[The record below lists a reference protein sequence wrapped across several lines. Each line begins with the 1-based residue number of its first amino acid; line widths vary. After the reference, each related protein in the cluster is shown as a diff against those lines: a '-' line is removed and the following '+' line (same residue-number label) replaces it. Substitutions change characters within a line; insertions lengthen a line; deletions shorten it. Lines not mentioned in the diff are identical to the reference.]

1 MGLFD
6 EWKNKSYA
14 QKMQQT
20 YLSDFEK
27 GQVNKGT
34 ELAEGL
40 VQSVLELGVKA
51 GLTRQ
56 ETLDKLNSRLA
67 QQPDR
72 LSYDNKVMGAMGE
85 IVGELTVAAPASAMG
100 WFGAGGKITQ
110 IAKQGLFGG
119 AWEYFTKPVLPTE
132 DREQKAMGAGA
143 MAGGATAVLGAIGR
157 PLEKLTHYDFKENI
171 KAVRD
176 ASASLGISPKLL
188 GDFTGSESTRAAEAI
203 SKARGGG
210 VVDMLKDNINQLKT
224 AGGTIEAKVTG
235 GKIYSGQAGENIA
248 KAVQTNYSNATQ
260 EGNKLYTKLDALASQ
275 NNLTKIIPSETE
287 AAIKN
292 VLSEYGDLFK
302 VLERPALETKLISF
316 GGKLGK
322 EEIKQP
328 AGLILSESGVP
339 IIPEIKG
346 PAEFTFSD
354 IRKAREGLV
363 DALQVAK
370 GQGKLGNQEA
380 VRLNEV
386 MDAMDR
392 DIEKWGESVA
402 QNKTV
407 ADAWDTARTYWRG
420 NVIPLRDA
428 DLAIAMIKDPNS
440 NELKTDVAKLVGKIV
455 SSEATG
461 QEGAKRAA
469 MMVSKVLPE
478 DVKADVAAATFNTAR
493 NLATDP
499 AGNFDPI
506 KFSTFLQ
513 SRKQNLQPFVTEN
526 LDNLLNKYSFLSQS
540 MTRQGNAFGGLDEAA
555 SQATRM
561 GVAAAVGGPAG
572 AAIASVPANRLME
585 MVSRSAFDTS
595 AGRAIM
601 LSGKSLDD
609 FRPLLTG
616 GLMSNQLPEG
626 VVATPEWVIPP
637 ELGGQQQPSGKPEE
651 YVIPEELMPMAVQ
664 TMGSENVAPSR
675 SPFSGM
681 NPQLQPTNSLYPRIE
696 LNNMSPS
703 QP

>member
-6 EWKNKSYA
+6 EWKDKSYA
-14 QKMQQT
+14 EKMQQT

-27 GQVNKGT
+27 GQVNKGK
-34 ELAEGL
+34 EMAEGL

-56 ETLDKLNSRLA
+56 ETLDKLNARLA

-85 IVGELTVAAPASAMG
+85 IVGELTIAAPASAMG
-100 WFGAGGKITQ
+100 WFGAGGKLAQIT
-110 IAKQGLFGG
+110 KQGLFGG

-132 DREQKAMGAGA
+132 DRGQKATQAGVTS
-143 MAGGATAVLGAIGR
+143 GGATAVLGLVGR
-157 PLEKLTHYDFKENI
+157 PIEKLTHYDFKENI
-171 KAVRD
+171 KAVKD

-224 AGGTIEAKVTG
+224 AGGTIETKVTG
-235 GKIYSGQAGENIA
+235 GKVYSGKAGENVA
-248 KAVQTNYSNATQ
+248 KAIQTNYTDATR
-260 EGNKLYTKLDALASQ
+260 EGNKLYTKLDTLATQ

-287 AAIKN
+287 MAVKN
-292 VLSEYGDLFK
+292 VVSEYGDLFK
-302 VLERPALETKLISF
+302 ILERPSLEAKLNSF

-322 EEIKQP
+322 EEVKQP
-328 AGLILSESGVP
+328 AGLILSETGVP

-363 DALQVAK
+363 DALQAAK
-370 GQGKLGNQEA
+370 TQNKLGSKEA
-380 VRLNEV
+380 IRINEV
-386 MDAMDR
+386 IEAMDR
-392 DIEKWGESVA
+392 DIDKWGQSVA

-407 ADAWDTARTYWRG
+407 SDAWDTARTYWKG

-428 DLAIAMIKDPNS
+428 DLAVAMIKDPS
-440 NELKTDVAKLVGKIV
+440 SSELKTDISKLVGKIV
-455 SSEATG
+455 SAEATG
-461 QEGAKRAA
+461 QEGAKRAS
-469 MMVSKVLPE
+469 MMVARVLPE
-478 DVKADVAAATFNTAR
+478 DIKADVAAATFNTAR
-493 NLATDP
+493 TQATDA

-526 LDNLLNKYSFLSQS
+526 LDTMLNKYSFLSQS
-540 MTRQGNAFGGLDEAA
+540 MTRQGGAYGGLDEAA

-561 GVAAAVGGPAG
+561 AAASVVGGPAG

-585 MVSRSAFDTS
+585 MLSRSAFDTE

-637 ELGGQQQPSGKPEE
+637 ELGGQPQPQLGGQQEE
-651 YVIPEELMPMAVQ
+651 FVIPEELMPMAVQ
-664 TMGSENVAPSR
+664 TMGSENVAPNR

-681 NPQLQPTNSLYPRIE
+681 NPQLQP
-696 LNNMSPS
+696 
-703 QP
+703 Q

>member
-6 EWKNKSYA
+6 EWKDKSYA
-14 QKMQQT
+14 EKMQKT

-34 ELAEGL
+34 EIAEGL

-56 ETLDKLNSRLA
+56 ETLDRLNARLA
-67 QQPDR
+67 KQPDR

-85 IVGELTVAAPASAMG
+85 IVGELTIAAPASAMG
-100 WFGAGGKITQ
+100 WFGAGGKVAQ

-119 AWEYFTKPVLPTE
+119 AWEYFTKPVTATE
-132 DREQKAMGAGA
+132 DRQQKATGAGA
-143 MAGGATAVLGAIGR
+143 TAGTATAVLGLIGR
-157 PLEKLTHYDFKENI
+157 PIEKLTHYDFKENI

-203 SKARGGG
+203 NKTRGGG
-210 VVDMLKDNINQLKT
+210 VVDLLKDNINQLKT
-224 AGGTIEAKVTG
+224 AGGTIETTITG
-235 GKIYSGQAGENIA
+235 GKVYSGRAGENVA
-248 KAVQTNYSNATQ
+248 KAVQTNYADATR
-260 EGNKLYTKLDALASQ
+260 EGNKLYTKLDSLATQ
-275 NNLTKIIPSETE
+275 NNLTKIVPSETE
-287 AAIKN
+287 MAVKN
-292 VLSEYGDLFK
+292 VVSEYGDLFK
-302 VLERPALETKLISF
+302 VLERPALESKLTSF

-322 EEIKQP
+322 EEVKQP
-328 AGLILSESGVP
+328 AGLILSESGAP

-346 PAEFTFSD
+346 PAEFTFGD

-363 DALQVAK
+363 DALQAAK
-370 GQGKLGNQEA
+370 GQGKLGNKEA

-386 MDAMDR
+386 IEAMDR
-392 DIEKWGESVA
+392 DIDKWGQSVA

-407 ADAWDTARTYWRG
+407 SDAWDAARTFWKG

-440 NELKTDVAKLVGKIV
+440 SELKTDVAKLVGKIV

-469 MMVSKVLPE
+469 MMVAKVLPD

-493 NLATDP
+493 TQATDA

-540 MTRQGNAFGGLDEAA
+540 MTRQGGAFGGLDEAS
-555 SQATRM
+555 SQAARM
-561 GVAAAVGGPAG
+561 AAASVVGGPVG

-585 MVSRSAFDTS
+585 MLSRSAFDTT
-595 AGRAIM
+595 AGRSIM

-616 GLMSNQLPEG
+616 GLLSDQLPQG

-637 ELGGQQQPSGKPEE
+637 ELGGQQPSAPTQQPGQQEE
-651 YVIPEELMPMAVQ
+651 FVIPQELMPMAVQ
-664 TMGSENVAPSR
+664 TMGAENVGPKP
-675 SPFSGM
+675 SPFSNL
-681 NPQLQPTNSLYPRIE
+681 NPQLQP
-696 LNNMSPS
+696 
-703 QP
+703 

>member
-14 QKMQQT
+14 EKMQQT

-27 GQVNKGT
+27 GKVNKGK
-34 ELAEGL
+34 EMAEGL

-56 ETLDKLNSRLA
+56 ETLDKLNARLA

-85 IVGELTVAAPASAMG
+85 IVGELTIAAPASAMG
-100 WFGAGGKITQ
+100 WFGAGGKLAQIT
-110 IAKQGLFGG
+110 KQGLFGG

-132 DREQKAMGAGA
+132 DRGQKATEAGLITS
-143 MAGGATAVLGAIGR
+143 GATAVLGVVGR
-157 PLEKLTHYDFKENI
+157 PIEKLTHYDFKENI
-171 KAVRD
+171 KAVKD

-224 AGGTIEAKVTG
+224 AGGTIETKVTG
-235 GKIYSGQAGENIA
+235 GKVYSGKAGENVA
-248 KAVQTNYSNATQ
+248 KAIQTNYTDATR
-260 EGNKLYTKLDALASQ
+260 EGNKLYTKLDTLATQ

-287 AAIKN
+287 MAVKN
-292 VLSEYGDLFK
+292 VVSEYGDLFK
-302 VLERPALETKLISF
+302 ILERPSLEAKLNSF

-322 EEIKQP
+322 EEVKQP

-363 DALQVAK
+363 DALQAAK
-370 GQGKLGNQEA
+370 TQNKLGSKEA
-380 VRLNEV
+380 IRINEV
-386 MDAMDR
+386 IEAMDR
-392 DIEKWGESVA
+392 DIDKWGQSVA

-407 ADAWDTARTYWRG
+407 SDAWDAARTYWKG

-428 DLAIAMIKDPNS
+428 DLAVAMIKDPS
-440 NELKTDVAKLVGKIV
+440 SSELKTDISKLVGKIV
-455 SSEATG
+455 SAEATG
-461 QEGAKRAA
+461 QEGAKRAS
-469 MMVSKVLPE
+469 MMVAKVLPD

-493 NLATDP
+493 TQATDA

-513 SRKQNLQPFVTEN
+513 SRKQNLQPFVAEN
-526 LDNLLNKYSFLSQS
+526 LDTLLNKYSFLSQS
-540 MTRQGNAFGGLDEAA
+540 MTRQGGAYGGLDEAS
-555 SQATRM
+555 SQAGRM
-561 GVAAAVGGPAG
+561 AAASIVGGPAG

-585 MVSRSAFDTS
+585 MVSRSAFDTD

-616 GLMSNQLPEG
+616 GLLSEQLPEG

-637 ELGGQQQPSGKPEE
+637 ELGGQPQQQPSGQQEE
-651 YVIPEELMPMAVQ
+651 FVIPEELMPMAVQ
-664 TMGSENVAPSR
+664 TMGSENVAPNR
-675 SPFSGM
+675 SPFSGI
-681 NPQLQPTNSLYPRIE
+681 NPQLQP
-696 LNNMSPS
+696 
-703 QP
+703 Q

>member
-14 QKMQQT
+14 EKMQQT

-27 GQVNKGT
+27 GKVNKGK
-34 ELAEGL
+34 EMAEGL

-56 ETLDKLNSRLA
+56 ETLDKLNARLA

-85 IVGELTVAAPASAMG
+85 IVGELTIAAPASAMG
-100 WFGAGGKITQ
+100 WFGAGGKMAQ

-132 DREQKAMGAGA
+132 DRGQKATEAGLIA
-143 MAGGATAVLGAIGR
+143 SGATAVLGVVGR
-157 PLEKLTHYDFKENI
+157 PIEKLTHYDFKENI
-171 KAVRD
+171 KAVKD

-224 AGGTIEAKVTG
+224 AGGTIETKVTG
-235 GKIYSGQAGENIA
+235 GKVYSGKAGENVA
-248 KAVQTNYSNATQ
+248 KAIQTNYTDATR
-260 EGNKLYTKLDALASQ
+260 EGNKLYTKLDTLATQ

-287 AAIKN
+287 MAVKN
-292 VLSEYGDLFK
+292 VVSEYGDLFK
-302 VLERPALETKLISF
+302 ILERPSLEAKLNSF

-322 EEIKQP
+322 EEVKQP
-328 AGLILSESGVP
+328 AGLILSESGAP

-346 PAEFTFSD
+346 PTEFTFSD

-363 DALQVAK
+363 DALQAAK
-370 GQGKLGNQEA
+370 TQNKLGSKEA
-380 VRLNEV
+380 IRINEV
-386 MDAMDR
+386 IEAMDR
-392 DIEKWGESVA
+392 DIDKWGQSVA

-407 ADAWDTARTYWRG
+407 SDAWDAARTYWKG

-428 DLAIAMIKDPNS
+428 DLAVAMIKDPS
-440 NELKTDVAKLVGKIV
+440 SSELKTDISKLVGKIV
-455 SSEATG
+455 SAEATG
-461 QEGAKRAA
+461 QEGAKRAS
-469 MMVSKVLPE
+469 MMVAKVLPD

-493 NLATDP
+493 TQATDA

-513 SRKQNLQPFVTEN
+513 SRKQNLQPFVSEN
-526 LDNLLNKYSFLSQS
+526 LDTLLNKYSFLSQS
-540 MTRQGNAFGGLDEAA
+540 MTRQGGAYGGLDEAS
-555 SQATRM
+555 SQAGRM
-561 GVAAAVGGPAG
+561 AAASIVGGPAG

-585 MVSRSAFDTS
+585 MVSRSAFDTD

-637 ELGGQQQPSGKPEE
+637 ELGGQPQQQPSMKPEE
-651 YVIPEELMPMAVQ
+651 YVIPEEIMPMAVQ
-664 TMGSENVAPSR
+664 TMGSENVAPNR

-681 NPQLQPTNSLYPRIE
+681 NPQLQP
-696 LNNMSPS
+696 
-703 QP
+703 Q

>member
-14 QKMQQT
+14 EKMQQT

-27 GQVNKGT
+27 GKVNKGK
-34 ELAEGL
+34 EMAEGL

-56 ETLDKLNSRLA
+56 ETLDKLNARLA

-85 IVGELTVAAPASAMG
+85 IVGELTIAAPASAMG
-100 WFGAGGKITQ
+100 WFGAGGKLAQIT
-110 IAKQGLFGG
+110 KQGLFGG

-132 DREQKAMGAGA
+132 DRGQKATEAGLITS
-143 MAGGATAVLGAIGR
+143 GATAVLGVVGR
-157 PLEKLTHYDFKENI
+157 PIEKLTHYDFKENI
-171 KAVRD
+171 KAVKD

-224 AGGTIEAKVTG
+224 AGGTIETKVTG
-235 GKIYSGQAGENIA
+235 GKVYSGKAGENVA
-248 KAVQTNYSNATQ
+248 KAIQTNYTDATR
-260 EGNKLYTKLDALASQ
+260 EGNKLYTKLDTLATQ

-287 AAIKN
+287 MAVKN
-292 VLSEYGDLFK
+292 VVSEYGDLFK
-302 VLERPALETKLISF
+302 ILERPSLEAKLNSF

-322 EEIKQP
+322 EEVKQP

-363 DALQVAK
+363 DALQAAK
-370 GQGKLGNQEA
+370 TQNKLGSKEA
-380 VRLNEV
+380 IRINEV
-386 MDAMDR
+386 IEAMDR
-392 DIEKWGESVA
+392 DIDKWGQSVA

-407 ADAWDTARTYWRG
+407 SDAWDAARTYWKG

-428 DLAIAMIKDPNS
+428 DLAVAMIKDPS
-440 NELKTDVAKLVGKIV
+440 SSELKTDISKLVGKIV
-455 SSEATG
+455 SAEATG
-461 QEGAKRAA
+461 QEGAKRAS
-469 MMVSKVLPE
+469 MMVAKVLPD

-493 NLATDP
+493 TQATDA

-513 SRKQNLQPFVTEN
+513 SRKQNLQPFVSEN
-526 LDNLLNKYSFLSQS
+526 LDTLLNKYSFLSQS
-540 MTRQGNAFGGLDEAA
+540 MTRQGGAYGGLDEAS
-555 SQATRM
+555 SQAGRM
-561 GVAAAVGGPAG
+561 AAASIVGGPAG

-585 MVSRSAFDTS
+585 MVSRSAFDTD

-637 ELGGQQQPSGKPEE
+637 ELGGQPQQQPSMKPEE

-664 TMGSENVAPSR
+664 TMGSENVAPNR
-675 SPFSGM
+675 SPFSGI
-681 NPQLQPTNSLYPRIE
+681 NPQLQP
-696 LNNMSPS
+696 
-703 QP
+703 Q

>member
-14 QKMQQT
+14 EKMQQT

-27 GQVNKGT
+27 GKVNKGK
-34 ELAEGL
+34 EMAEGL
-40 VQSVLELGVKA
+40 VQSVLELGVKT

-56 ETLDKLNSRLA
+56 ETLDKLNARLA

-85 IVGELTVAAPASAMG
+85 IVGELTIAAPASAMG
-100 WFGAGGKITQ
+100 WFGAGGKLAQIT
-110 IAKQGLFGG
+110 KQGLFGG
-119 AWEYFTKPVLPTE
+119 AWEYFTKPVLPIE
-132 DREQKAMGAGA
+132 DRGQKATEAGLITS
-143 MAGGATAVLGAIGR
+143 GATAVLGAVGR
-157 PLEKLTHYDFKENI
+157 PIEKLTHYDFKENI
-171 KAVRD
+171 KAVKD

-224 AGGTIEAKVTG
+224 AGGTIETKVTG
-235 GKIYSGQAGENIA
+235 GKVYSGKAGENVA
-248 KAVQTNYSNATQ
+248 KAIQTNYTDATR
-260 EGNKLYTKLDALASQ
+260 EGNKLYTKLDTLATQ

-287 AAIKN
+287 MAVKN
-292 VLSEYGDLFK
+292 VVSEYGDLFK
-302 VLERPALETKLISF
+302 ILERPSLEAKLNSF

-322 EEIKQP
+322 EEVKQP
-328 AGLILSESGVP
+328 AGLILSESGAP

-363 DALQVAK
+363 DALQAAK
-370 GQGKLGNQEA
+370 TQNKLGSKEA
-380 VRLNEV
+380 IRINEV
-386 MDAMDR
+386 IEAMDR
-392 DIEKWGESVA
+392 DIDKWGQSVA

-407 ADAWDTARTYWRG
+407 SDAWDAARTYWKG

-428 DLAIAMIKDPNS
+428 DLAVAMIKDPS
-440 NELKTDVAKLVGKIV
+440 SSELKTDISKLVGKIV
-455 SSEATG
+455 SAEATG
-461 QEGAKRAA
+461 QEGAKRAS
-469 MMVSKVLPE
+469 MMVAKVLPD

-493 NLATDP
+493 TQATDA

-513 SRKQNLQPFVTEN
+513 SRKQNLQPFVSEN
-526 LDNLLNKYSFLSQS
+526 LDTMLNKYSFLSQS
-540 MTRQGNAFGGLDEAA
+540 MTRQGGAYGGLDEAS
-555 SQATRM
+555 SQAGRM
-561 GVAAAVGGPAG
+561 AAASIVGGPAG

-585 MVSRSAFDTS
+585 MVSRSAFDTD

-637 ELGGQQQPSGKPEE
+637 ELGGQPQQQPSMKPEE
-651 YVIPEELMPMAVQ
+651 YVIPEEIMPMAVQ
-664 TMGSENVAPSR
+664 TMGSENVAPNR

-681 NPQLQPTNSLYPRIE
+681 NPQLQP
-696 LNNMSPS
+696 
-703 QP
+703 Q

>member
-6 EWKNKSYA
+6 EWKDKSYA
-14 QKMQQT
+14 EKMQQT

-27 GQVNKGT
+27 GQVNKGK
-34 ELAEGL
+34 EMAEGL

-56 ETLDKLNSRLA
+56 ETLDKLNARLA

-85 IVGELTVAAPASAMG
+85 IVGELTIAAPASAMG
-100 WFGAGGKITQ
+100 WFGAGGKLAQIT
-110 IAKQGLFGG
+110 KQGLFGG

-132 DREQKAMGAGA
+132 DRGQKATQAGA
-143 MAGGATAVLGAIGR
+143 TASGATAVLGVVGR
-157 PLEKLTHYDFKENI
+157 PIEKLTHYDFKENI
-171 KAVRD
+171 KAVKD

-224 AGGTIEAKVTG
+224 AGGTIETKVTG
-235 GKIYSGQAGENIA
+235 GKVYSGKTGENVA
-248 KAVQTNYSNATQ
+248 KAIQTNYTDATR
-260 EGNKLYTKLDALASQ
+260 EGNKLYTKLDTLATQ

-287 AAIKN
+287 MAVKN
-292 VLSEYGDLFK
+292 VVSEYGDLFK
-302 VLERPALETKLISF
+302 ILERPSLEAKLNSF

-322 EEIKQP
+322 EEVKQP

-363 DALQVAK
+363 DALQAAK
-370 GQGKLGNQEA
+370 TQNKLGSKEA
-380 VRLNEV
+380 IRINEV
-386 MDAMDR
+386 IEAMDR
-392 DIEKWGESVA
+392 DIDKWGQSVA

-407 ADAWDTARTYWRG
+407 SDAWDAARTYWKG

-428 DLAIAMIKDPNS
+428 DLAVAMIKDPS
-440 NELKTDVAKLVGKIV
+440 SSELKTDISKLVGKIV
-455 SSEATG
+455 SAEATG
-461 QEGAKRAA
+461 QEGAKRAS
-469 MMVSKVLPE
+469 MMVARVLPE
-478 DVKADVAAATFNTAR
+478 DIKADVAAATFNTAR
-493 NLATDP
+493 TQATDA

-526 LDNLLNKYSFLSQS
+526 LDTMLNKYSFLSQS
-540 MTRQGNAFGGLDEAA
+540 MTRQGGAYCGLDEAA

-561 GVAAAVGGPAG
+561 AAASVVGGPAG

-585 MVSRSAFDTS
+585 MLSRSAFDTE

-637 ELGGQQQPSGKPEE
+637 ELGGQPQQQPSGQQEE

-664 TMGSENVAPSR
+664 TMGSENVAPNR

-681 NPQLQPTNSLYPRIE
+681 NPQLQP
-696 LNNMSPS
+696 
-703 QP
+703 Q

>member
-6 EWKNKSYA
+6 EWKDKSYA
-14 QKMQQT
+14 EKMQKT
-20 YLSDFEK
+20 YLSDFER

-34 ELAEGL
+34 EIAEGL

-56 ETLDKLNSRLA
+56 ETLDKLNARLA
-67 QQPDR
+67 KQPDR
-72 LSYDNKVMGAMGE
+72 LSYDNKMMGAMGE

-100 WFGAGGKITQ
+100 WFGAGGKTAQ
-110 IAKQGLFGG
+110 IIKQGLFGG
-119 AWEYFTKPVLPTE
+119 AWEYFTKPTTATE
-132 DREQKAMGAGA
+132 DRGQKATEAGA
-143 MAGGATAVLGAIGR
+143 ITGTATAVLGMVGR

-224 AGGTIEAKVTG
+224 AGGTIETQLTG
-235 GKIYSGQAGENIA
+235 GKVYSGKAGENVANAI
-248 KAVQTNYSNATQ
+248 QTNYSNATK
-260 EGNKLYTKLDALASQ
+260 EGNKLYTKLDTLAEQ
-275 NNLTKIIPSETE
+275 NNLTKIVPSETE
-287 AAIKN
+287 MAVSN
-292 VLSEYGDLFK
+292 VLSQYGDLFK
-302 VLERPALETKLISF
+302 TLERPALEAKLTSF

-322 EEIKQP
+322 EEVKQP
-328 AGLILSESGVP
+328 AGLILSESGAP

-363 DALQVAK
+363 DALQAAK

-380 VRLNEV
+380 IRLNEII
-386 MDAMDR
+386 DAMDR
-392 DIEKWGESVA
+392 DIDKWGQSVA

-407 ADAWDTARTYWRG
+407 ADAWDAARTYWKG

-428 DLAIAMIKDPNS
+428 DLAVAMIKDPNS
-440 NELKTDVAKLVGKIV
+440 GELKTDISKLVGKIV
-455 SSEATG
+455 SAESTG

-469 MMVSKVLPE
+469 MMIAKVLPE

-493 NLATDP
+493 NQATDA

-513 SRKQNLQPFVTEN
+513 SRKQNLQPFVNEN
-526 LDNLLNKYSFLSQS
+526 LDSLLNKYSFLSQS
-540 MTRQGNAFGGLDEAA
+540 MTRQGGAFGGLDEAS
-555 SQATRM
+555 SQAARM
-561 GVAAAVGGPAG
+561 AAASVVGGPAG

-585 MVSRSAFDTS
+585 MLSRSAFDTDV
-595 AGRAIM
+595 GRAIM
-601 LSGKSLDD
+601 LSGKTLDD

-616 GLMSNQLPEG
+616 GMLANQLPEG
-626 VVATPEWVIPP
+626 AIATPEWVIPP
-637 ELGGQQQPSGKPEE
+637 ELGGQQQE
-651 YVIPEELMPMAVQ
+651 YVIPEEIMPMAVQ
-664 TMGSENVAPSR
+664 TMGAENVAPNR
-675 SPFSGM
+675 SPFSGI
-681 NPQLQPTNSLYPRIE
+681 NPQLQP
-696 LNNMSPS
+696 
-703 QP
+703 Q

>member
-14 QKMQQT
+14 EKMQQT

-27 GQVNKGT
+27 GQVNKGK
-34 ELAEGL
+34 EMAEGL
-40 VQSVLELGVKA
+40 VQSVLELGVKT

-56 ETLDKLNSRLA
+56 ETLDKLNARLA

-85 IVGELTVAAPASAMG
+85 IVGELTIAAPASAMG
-100 WFGAGGKITQ
+100 WFGAGGKLAQIT
-110 IAKQGLFGG
+110 KQGLFGG

-132 DREQKAMGAGA
+132 DRGQKATQAGA
-143 MAGGATAVLGAIGR
+143 TASGATAVLGVVGR
-157 PLEKLTHYDFKENI
+157 PIEKLTHYDFKENI
-171 KAVRD
+171 KAVKD

-224 AGGTIEAKVTG
+224 AGGTIETKVTG
-235 GKIYSGQAGENIA
+235 GKVYSGKAGENVA
-248 KAVQTNYSNATQ
+248 KAIQTNYTDATK
-260 EGNKLYTKLDALASQ
+260 EGNKLYTKLDTLATQ

-287 AAIKN
+287 MAVKN
-292 VLSEYGDLFK
+292 VVSEYGDLFK
-302 VLERPALETKLISF
+302 ILERPSLEAKLNSF

-322 EEIKQP
+322 EEVKQP
-328 AGLILSESGVP
+328 AGLILSETGVP

-363 DALQVAK
+363 DALQAAK
-370 GQGKLGNQEA
+370 TQNKLGSKEA
-380 VRLNEV
+380 IRINEV
-386 MDAMDR
+386 IDAMDR
-392 DIEKWGESVA
+392 DIDKWGQSVA

-407 ADAWDTARTYWRG
+407 SDAWDTARTYWKG

-428 DLAIAMIKDPNS
+428 DLAVAMIKDPS
-440 NELKTDVAKLVGKIV
+440 SSELKTDISKLVGKIV
-455 SSEATG
+455 SAEATG
-461 QEGAKRAA
+461 QEGAKRAS
-469 MMVSKVLPE
+469 MMVARVLPE

-493 NLATDP
+493 TQATDA

-526 LDNLLNKYSFLSQS
+526 LDTMLNKYSFLSQS
-540 MTRQGNAFGGLDEAA
+540 MTRQGGAYGGLDEAA

-561 GVAAAVGGPAG
+561 AAASVVGGPAG

-585 MVSRSAFDTS
+585 MLSRSAFDTE

-637 ELGGQQQPSGKPEE
+637 ELGGQPQQQPSMKPEE
-651 YVIPEELMPMAVQ
+651 YVIPEEIMPMAVQ
-664 TMGSENVAPSR
+664 TMGSENVAPNR

-681 NPQLQPTNSLYPRIE
+681 NPQLQP
-696 LNNMSPS
+696 
-703 QP
+703 Q

>member
-14 QKMQQT
+14 EKMQQT

-27 GQVNKGT
+27 GQVNKGK
-34 ELAEGL
+34 EMAEGL

-56 ETLDKLNSRLA
+56 ETLDKLNARLA

-85 IVGELTVAAPASAMG
+85 IVGELTIAAPASAMG
-100 WFGAGGKITQ
+100 WFGSGGKVAQ

-119 AWEYFTKPVLPTE
+119 AWEYFTKPVTATE
-132 DREQKAMGAGA
+132 DRQQKATSAGA
-143 MAGGATAVLGAIGR
+143 TAGTATAVLGLVGR
-157 PLEKLTHYDFKENI
+157 PIEKLTHYDFKENI
-171 KAVRD
+171 KAVKD

-224 AGGTIEAKVTG
+224 AGGTIETTITG
-235 GKIYSGQAGENIA
+235 GKVYSGKAGENVA
-248 KAVQTNYSNATQ
+248 KAIQTNYSNATK
-260 EGNKLYTKLDALASQ
+260 EGNSLYQKLDSLATQ
-275 NNLTKIIPSETE
+275 NNLTKIVPSETE
-287 AAIKN
+287 MAVKN
-292 VLSEYGDLFK
+292 VVSEYGDLFK
-302 VLERPALETKLISF
+302 VLERPRLEAKLNSF

-322 EEIKQP
+322 EEVKQP
-328 AGLILSESGVP
+328 AGLILSESGAP

-363 DALQVAK
+363 DALQAAK
-370 GQGKLGNQEA
+370 TQNKLGSKEA
-380 VRLNEV
+380 IRINEV
-386 MDAMDR
+386 IEAMDR
-392 DIEKWGESVA
+392 DIDKWGQSVA

-407 ADAWDTARTYWRG
+407 SDAWDAARTYWKG

-428 DLAIAMIKDPNS
+428 DLAVAMIKDPS
-440 NELKTDVAKLVGKIV
+440 SSELKTDISKLVGKIV
-455 SSEATG
+455 SAEATG
-461 QEGAKRAA
+461 QEGAKRAS
-469 MMVSKVLPE
+469 MMVAKVLPD

-493 NLATDP
+493 TQATDA

-526 LDNLLNKYSFLSQS
+526 LDTMLNKYSFLSQS
-540 MTRQGNAFGGLDEAA
+540 MTRQGGAYGGLDEAA

-585 MVSRSAFDTS
+585 MLSRSAFDTE

-637 ELGGQQQPSGKPEE
+637 ELGGQPQQQPSMKPEE
-651 YVIPEELMPMAVQ
+651 YVIPEEIMPMAVQ
-664 TMGSENVAPSR
+664 TMGSENVAPKR

-681 NPQLQPTNSLYPRIE
+681 NPQLQP
-696 LNNMSPS
+696 
-703 QP
+703 Q

>member
-6 EWKNKSYA
+6 EWKDKSYA
-14 QKMQQT
+14 EKMQQT

-27 GQVNKGT
+27 GQVNKGK
-34 ELAEGL
+34 EMAEGL

-56 ETLDKLNSRLA
+56 ETLDKLNARLA

-85 IVGELTVAAPASAMG
+85 IVGELTIAAPASAMG
-100 WFGAGGKITQ
+100 WFGAGGKLAQIT
-110 IAKQGLFGG
+110 KQGLFGG

-132 DREQKAMGAGA
+132 DRGQKATQAGA
-143 MAGGATAVLGAIGR
+143 TASGATAVLGVVGR
-157 PLEKLTHYDFKENI
+157 PIEKLTHYDFKENI
-171 KAVRD
+171 KAVKD

-224 AGGTIEAKVTG
+224 AGGTIETKVTG
-235 GKIYSGQAGENIA
+235 GKVYSGKAGENVA
-248 KAVQTNYSNATQ
+248 KAIQTNYTDATR
-260 EGNKLYTKLDALASQ
+260 EGNKLYTKLDTLATQ

-287 AAIKN
+287 MAVKN
-292 VLSEYGDLFK
+292 VVSEYGDLFK
-302 VLERPALETKLISF
+302 ILERPSLEAKLNSF

-322 EEIKQP
+322 EEVKQP

-363 DALQVAK
+363 DALQAAK
-370 GQGKLGNQEA
+370 TQNKLGSKEA
-380 VRLNEV
+380 IRINEV
-386 MDAMDR
+386 IEAMDR
-392 DIEKWGESVA
+392 DIDKWGQSVA

-407 ADAWDTARTYWRG
+407 SDAWDAARTYWKG

-428 DLAIAMIKDPNS
+428 DLAVAMIKDPS
-440 NELKTDVAKLVGKIV
+440 SSELKTDISKLVGKIV
-455 SSEATG
+455 SAEATG
-461 QEGAKRAA
+461 QEGAKRAS
-469 MMVSKVLPE
+469 MMVARVLPE
-478 DVKADVAAATFNTAR
+478 DIKADVAAATFNTAR
-493 NLATDP
+493 TQATDA

-526 LDNLLNKYSFLSQS
+526 LDTMLNKYSFLSQS
-540 MTRQGNAFGGLDEAA
+540 MTRQGGAYCGLDEAA

-561 GVAAAVGGPAG
+561 AAASVVGGPAG

-585 MVSRSAFDTS
+585 MLSRSAFDTE

-637 ELGGQQQPSGKPEE
+637 ELGGQPQQQPSGQQEE

-664 TMGSENVAPSR
+664 TMGSENVAPNR

-681 NPQLQPTNSLYPRIE
+681 NPQLQP
-696 LNNMSPS
+696 
-703 QP
+703 Q

>member
-6 EWKNKSYA
+6 EWKDKSYA
-14 QKMQQT
+14 DKMQQT

-34 ELAEGL
+34 EIAEGL

-56 ETLDKLNSRLA
+56 ETLDRLNARLA
-67 QQPDR
+67 KQPDR

-85 IVGELTVAAPASAMG
+85 IIGELTVAAPASAMG
-100 WFGAGGKITQ
+100 WFGTGGKLAQIT
-110 IAKQGLFGG
+110 KQGLFGG
-119 AWEYFTKPVLPTE
+119 AWEYFTKPVTTTE
-132 DREQKAMGAGA
+132 DRQQKATEAGA
-143 MAGGATAVLGAIGR
+143 TAGGATALLGMIGR
-157 PLEKLTHYDFKENI
+157 PIEKLTHYDFKDNI

-188 GDFTGSESTRAAEAI
+188 GDFTGSEATRAAEAI
-203 SKARGGG
+203 NKTRGGG
-210 VVDMLKDNINQLKT
+210 VVDLLKDNINQLKT
-224 AGGTIEAKVTG
+224 AGGTIETTITG
-235 GKIYSGQAGENIA
+235 GKVYSGRAGENVA
-248 KAVQTNYSNATQ
+248 KAVQTNYADATR
-260 EGNKLYTKLDALASQ
+260 EGNKLYTKLDSLATQ
-275 NNLTKIIPSETE
+275 NNLTKIVPSETE
-287 AAIKN
+287 MAVKN
-292 VLSEYGDLFK
+292 VVSEYGDLFK
-302 VLERPALETKLISF
+302 VLERPALESKLTSF

-322 EEIKQP
+322 EEVKQP
-328 AGLILSESGVP
+328 AGLILSESGAP

-346 PAEFTFSD
+346 PAEFTFGD

-363 DALQVAK
+363 DALQAAK
-370 GQGKLGNQEA
+370 GQGKLGNKEA

-386 MDAMDR
+386 IEAMDR
-392 DIEKWGESVA
+392 DIDKWGQSVA

-407 ADAWDTARTYWRG
+407 SDAWDAARTFWKG

-440 NELKTDVAKLVGKIV
+440 SELKTDVAKLVGKIV

-469 MMVSKVLPE
+469 MMVAKVLPD

-493 NLATDP
+493 TQATDA

-540 MTRQGNAFGGLDEAA
+540 LTRQGGAFGGLDEAS
-555 SQATRM
+555 SQAARM
-561 GVAAAVGGPAG
+561 GVASAVGGPVG

-585 MVSRSAFDTS
+585 MLSRSAFDTN

-616 GLMSNQLPEG
+616 GLMADQLPQG
-626 VVATPEWVIPP
+626 VVATPEWTIPT
-637 ELGGQQQPSGKPEE
+637 ELGGQPQQQAPTQQTGQQEE
-651 YVIPEELMPMAVQ
+651 FVIPQELMPVAIQ
-664 TMGSENVAPSR
+664 TMGSENVAPKP
-675 SPFSGM
+675 SPFSNL
-681 NPQLQPTNSLYPRIE
+681 NPQLQP
-696 LNNMSPS
+696 
-703 QP
+703 

>member
-6 EWKNKSYA
+6 EWKDKSYA
-14 QKMQQT
+14 EKMQQT

-27 GQVNKGT
+27 GQVNKGK
-34 ELAEGL
+34 EMAEGL

-56 ETLDKLNSRLA
+56 ETLDKLNARLA

-85 IVGELTVAAPASAMG
+85 IVGELTIAAPASAMG
-100 WFGAGGKITQ
+100 WFGAGGKLAQIT
-110 IAKQGLFGG
+110 KQGLFGG

-132 DREQKAMGAGA
+132 DRGQKATQAGVTS
-143 MAGGATAVLGAIGR
+143 GGATAVLGLVGR
-157 PLEKLTHYDFKENI
+157 PIEKLTHYDFKENI
-171 KAVRD
+171 KAVKD

-224 AGGTIEAKVTG
+224 AGGTIETKVTG
-235 GKIYSGQAGENIA
+235 GKVYSGKAGENVA
-248 KAVQTNYSNATQ
+248 KAIQTNYTDVTR
-260 EGNKLYTKLDALASQ
+260 EGNKLYTKLDTLATQ

-287 AAIKN
+287 MAVKN
-292 VLSEYGDLFK
+292 VVSEYGDLFK
-302 VLERPALETKLISF
+302 ILERPSLEAKLNSF

-322 EEIKQP
+322 EEVKQP

-363 DALQVAK
+363 DALQAAK
-370 GQGKLGNQEA
+370 TQNKLGSKEA
-380 VRLNEV
+380 IRINEV
-386 MDAMDR
+386 IEAMDR
-392 DIEKWGESVA
+392 DIDKWGQSVA

-407 ADAWDTARTYWRG
+407 SDAWDAARTYWKG

-428 DLAIAMIKDPNS
+428 DLAVAMIKDPS
-440 NELKTDVAKLVGKIV
+440 SSELKTDISKLVGKIV
-455 SSEATG
+455 SAEATG
-461 QEGAKRAA
+461 QEGAKRAS
-469 MMVSKVLPE
+469 MMVARVLPE
-478 DVKADVAAATFNTAR
+478 DIKADVAAATFNTAR
-493 NLATDP
+493 TQATDA

-526 LDNLLNKYSFLSQS
+526 LDTMLNKYSFLSQS
-540 MTRQGNAFGGLDEAA
+540 MTRQGGAYGGLDEAA

-561 GVAAAVGGPAG
+561 AAASVVGGPAG

-585 MVSRSAFDTS
+585 MLSRSAFDTE

-637 ELGGQQQPSGKPEE
+637 ELGGQPQPQLGGQQEE
-651 YVIPEELMPMAVQ
+651 FVIPEELMPMAVQ
-664 TMGSENVAPSR
+664 TMGSENVAPNR

-681 NPQLQPTNSLYPRIE
+681 NPQLQP
-696 LNNMSPS
+696 
-703 QP
+703 Q

>member
-14 QKMQQT
+14 EKMQQT

-27 GQVNKGT
+27 GKVNKGK
-34 ELAEGL
+34 EMAEGL

-56 ETLDKLNSRLA
+56 ETLDKLNARLA

-85 IVGELTVAAPASAMG
+85 IVGELTIAAPASAMG
-100 WFGAGGKITQ
+100 WFGAGGKMAQ

-132 DREQKAMGAGA
+132 DRGQKATEAGLITS
-143 MAGGATAVLGAIGR
+143 GATAVLGVVGR
-157 PLEKLTHYDFKENI
+157 PIEKLTHYDFKENI
-171 KAVRD
+171 KAVKD

-224 AGGTIEAKVTG
+224 AGGTIETKVTG
-235 GKIYSGQAGENIA
+235 GKVYSGKAGENVA
-248 KAVQTNYSNATQ
+248 KAIQTNYTDATR
-260 EGNKLYTKLDALASQ
+260 EGNKLYTKLDTLATQ

-287 AAIKN
+287 MAVKN
-292 VLSEYGDLFK
+292 VVSEYGDLFK
-302 VLERPALETKLISF
+302 ILERPSLEAKLNSF

-322 EEIKQP
+322 EEVKQP
-328 AGLILSESGVP
+328 AGLILSESGAP

-363 DALQVAK
+363 DALQAAK
-370 GQGKLGNQEA
+370 TQNKLGSKEA
-380 VRLNEV
+380 IRINEV
-386 MDAMDR
+386 IEAMDR
-392 DIEKWGESVA
+392 DIDKWGQSVA

-407 ADAWDTARTYWRG
+407 SDAWDAARTYWKG

-428 DLAIAMIKDPNS
+428 DLAVAMIKDPS
-440 NELKTDVAKLVGKIV
+440 SSELKTDISKLVGKIV
-455 SSEATG
+455 SAEATG
-461 QEGAKRAA
+461 QEGAKRAS
-469 MMVSKVLPE
+469 MMVAKVLPD

-493 NLATDP
+493 AQATDA

-526 LDNLLNKYSFLSQS
+526 LDTLLNKYSFLSQS
-540 MTRQGNAFGGLDEAA
+540 MTRQGGAYGGLDEAS
-555 SQATRM
+555 SQAGRM
-561 GVAAAVGGPAG
+561 AAASIVGGPAG

-585 MVSRSAFDTS
+585 MVSRSAFDTD

-616 GLMSNQLPEG
+616 GLLSEQLPEG

-637 ELGGQQQPSGKPEE
+637 ELGGQPQQQPSMKPEE
-651 YVIPEELMPMAVQ
+651 YVIPEEIMPMAVQ
-664 TMGSENVAPSR
+664 TMGSENVAPNR

-681 NPQLQPTNSLYPRIE
+681 NPQLQP
-696 LNNMSPS
+696 
-703 QP
+703 Q

>member
-14 QKMQQT
+14 EKMQQT

-27 GQVNKGT
+27 GKVNKGK
-34 ELAEGL
+34 EMAEGL

-56 ETLDKLNSRLA
+56 ETLDKLNARLA

-85 IVGELTVAAPASAMG
+85 IVGELTIAAPASAMG
-100 WFGAGGKITQ
+100 WFGAGGKLAQIT
-110 IAKQGLFGG
+110 KQGLFGG

-132 DREQKAMGAGA
+132 DRGQKATEAGLITS
-143 MAGGATAVLGAIGR
+143 GATAVLGVVGR
-157 PLEKLTHYDFKENI
+157 PIEKLTHYDFKENI
-171 KAVRD
+171 KAVKD

-210 VVDMLKDNINQLKT
+210 VVDMLKDNINQLRT
-224 AGGTIEAKVTG
+224 AGGTVESKITG
-235 GKIYSGQAGENIA
+235 GKVYSGKAGENVA

-260 EGNKLYTKLDALASQ
+260 EGNKLYTKLDNLAIE

-287 AAIKN
+287 MAIKN
-292 VLSEYGDLFK
+292 VVSEYGDLFK
-302 VLERPALETKLISF
+302 VLERPALEAKLTSF

-322 EEIKQP
+322 EEVKQP

-380 VRLNEV
+380 IRLNEV

-392 DIEKWGESVA
+392 DIEKWGESIA
-402 QNKTV
+402 QNKIV
-407 ADAWDTARTYWRG
+407 ADAWSTARTYWRG

-428 DLAIAMIKDPNS
+428 DLAITMIKDPNS
-440 NELKTDVAKLVGKIV
+440 NELKTDISKLVGKIV

-461 QEGAKRAA
+461 QEGAKRAS
-469 MMVSKVLPE
+469 MMVAKVLPE

-499 AGNFDPI
+499 SGNFDPI

-513 SRKQNLQPFVTEN
+513 SRKQNLQPFVAEN
-526 LDNLLNKYSFLSQS
+526 LDTLLNKYSFLSQS
-540 MTRQGNAFGGLDEAA
+540 MTRQGGAYGGLDEAS
-555 SQATRM
+555 SQAGRM
-561 GVAAAVGGPAG
+561 AAASIVGGPAG

-585 MVSRSAFDTS
+585 MVSRSAFDTD

-616 GLMSNQLPEG
+616 GLLSEQLPEG

-637 ELGGQQQPSGKPEE
+637 ELGGQPQQQPSGQQEE
-651 YVIPEELMPMAVQ
+651 YVIPEEIMPMAVQ
-664 TMGSENVAPSR
+664 TMGSENVAPNR

-681 NPQLQPTNSLYPRIE
+681 NPQLQP
-696 LNNMSPS
+696 
-703 QP
+703 Q

>member
-6 EWKNKSYA
+6 EWKDKSYA
-14 QKMQQT
+14 EKMQQT

-27 GQVNKGT
+27 GQVNKGK
-34 ELAEGL
+34 EMAEGL

-56 ETLDKLNSRLA
+56 ETLDKLNARLA

-85 IVGELTVAAPASAMG
+85 IVGELTIAAPASAMG
-100 WFGAGGKITQ
+100 WFGAGGKLAQIT
-110 IAKQGLFGG
+110 KQGLFGG

-132 DREQKAMGAGA
+132 DRGQKATQAGVTS
-143 MAGGATAVLGAIGR
+143 GGATAVLGLVGR
-157 PLEKLTHYDFKENI
+157 PIEKLTHYDFKENI
-171 KAVRD
+171 KAVKD

-224 AGGTIEAKVTG
+224 AGGTIETKVTG
-235 GKIYSGQAGENIA
+235 GKVYSGKAGENVA
-248 KAVQTNYSNATQ
+248 KAIQTNYTDVTR
-260 EGNKLYTKLDALASQ
+260 EGNKLYTKLDTLATQ

-287 AAIKN
+287 MAVKN
-292 VLSEYGDLFK
+292 VVSEYGDLFK
-302 VLERPALETKLISF
+302 ILERPSLEAKLNSF

-322 EEIKQP
+322 EEVKQP

-363 DALQVAK
+363 DALQAAK
-370 GQGKLGNQEA
+370 TQNKLGSKEA
-380 VRLNEV
+380 IRINEV
-386 MDAMDR
+386 IEAMDR
-392 DIEKWGESVA
+392 DIDKWGQSVA

-407 ADAWDTARTYWRG
+407 SDAWDAARTYWKG

-428 DLAIAMIKDPNS
+428 DLAVAMIKDPS
-440 NELKTDVAKLVGKIV
+440 SSELKTDISKLVGKIV
-455 SSEATG
+455 SAEATG
-461 QEGAKRAA
+461 QEGAKRAS
-469 MMVSKVLPE
+469 MMVARVLPE
-478 DVKADVAAATFNTAR
+478 DIKADVAAATFNTAR
-493 NLATDP
+493 TQATDA

-526 LDNLLNKYSFLSQS
+526 LDTMLNKYSFLSQS
-540 MTRQGNAFGGLDEAA
+540 MTRQGGAYGGLDEAA

-561 GVAAAVGGPAG
+561 AAASVVGGPAG

-585 MVSRSAFDTS
+585 MLSRSAFDTE

-637 ELGGQQQPSGKPEE
+637 ELGGQPQ
-651 YVIPEELMPMAVQ
+651 
-664 TMGSENVAPSR
+664 
-675 SPFSGM
+675 
-681 NPQLQPTNSLYPRIE
+681 PQLGEPLIQ
-696 LNNMSPS
+696 SPS
-703 QP
+703 LLDANLPMKESRRQFKPIKTSRRLAVRLQVSLVRLVGYSRNSFMVKTS

>member
-14 QKMQQT
+14 EKMQQT

-27 GQVNKGT
+27 GKVNKGK
-34 ELAEGL
+34 EMAEGL

-56 ETLDKLNSRLA
+56 ETLDKLNARLA

-85 IVGELTVAAPASAMG
+85 IVGELTIAAPASAMG
-100 WFGAGGKITQ
+100 WFGAGGKLAQIT
-110 IAKQGLFGG
+110 KQGLFGG

-132 DREQKAMGAGA
+132 DRGQKATEAGLITS
-143 MAGGATAVLGAIGR
+143 GATAVLGVVGR
-157 PLEKLTHYDFKENI
+157 PIEKLTHYDFKENI
-171 KAVRD
+171 KAVKD

-224 AGGTIEAKVTG
+224 AGGTIETKVTG
-235 GKIYSGQAGENIA
+235 GKVYSGKAGENVA
-248 KAVQTNYSNATQ
+248 KAIQTNYTDATR
-260 EGNKLYTKLDALASQ
+260 EGNKLYTKLDTLATQ

-287 AAIKN
+287 MAVKN
-292 VLSEYGDLFK
+292 VVSEYGDLFK
-302 VLERPALETKLISF
+302 ILERPSLEAKLNSF

-322 EEIKQP
+322 EEVKQP

-363 DALQVAK
+363 DALQAAK
-370 GQGKLGNQEA
+370 TQNKLGSKEA
-380 VRLNEV
+380 IRINEV
-386 MDAMDR
+386 IEAMDR
-392 DIEKWGESVA
+392 DIDKWGQSVA

-407 ADAWDTARTYWRG
+407 SDAWDAARTYWKG

-428 DLAIAMIKDPNS
+428 DLAVAMIKDPS
-440 NELKTDVAKLVGKIV
+440 SSELKTDISKLVGKIV
-455 SSEATG
+455 SAEATG
-461 QEGAKRAA
+461 QEGAKRAS
-469 MMVSKVLPE
+469 MMVAKVLPD

-493 NLATDP
+493 TQATDA

-513 SRKQNLQPFVTEN
+513 SRKQNLQPFVAEN
-526 LDNLLNKYSFLSQS
+526 LDTLLNKYSFLSQS
-540 MTRQGNAFGGLDEAA
+540 MTRQGGAYGGLDEAS
-555 SQATRM
+555 SQAGRM
-561 GVAAAVGGPAG
+561 AAASIVGGPAG

-585 MVSRSAFDTS
+585 MVSRSAFDTD

-616 GLMSNQLPEG
+616 GLLSEQLPEG

-637 ELGGQQQPSGKPEE
+637 ELGGQPQQQPSGQQEE
-651 YVIPEELMPMAVQ
+651 YVIPEEIMPMAVQ
-664 TMGSENVAPSR
+664 TMGSENVAPNR

-681 NPQLQPTNSLYPRIE
+681 NPQLQP
-696 LNNMSPS
+696 
-703 QP
+703 Q

>member
-6 EWKNKSYA
+6 EWKDKSYA
-14 QKMQQT
+14 EKMQQT

-27 GQVNKGT
+27 GQVNKGK
-34 ELAEGL
+34 EMAEGL

-56 ETLDKLNSRLA
+56 ETLDKLNARLA

-85 IVGELTVAAPASAMG
+85 IVGELTIAAPASAMG
-100 WFGAGGKITQ
+100 WFGAGGKLAQIT
-110 IAKQGLFGG
+110 KQGLFGG

-132 DREQKAMGAGA
+132 DRGQKATQAGVTS
-143 MAGGATAVLGAIGR
+143 GGATAVLGLVGR
-157 PLEKLTHYDFKENI
+157 PIEKLTHYDFKENI
-171 KAVRD
+171 KAVKD

-224 AGGTIEAKVTG
+224 AGGTIETKVTG
-235 GKIYSGQAGENIA
+235 GKVYSGKAGENVA
-248 KAVQTNYSNATQ
+248 KAIQTNYTDATR
-260 EGNKLYTKLDALASQ
+260 EGNKLYTKLDTLATQ

-287 AAIKN
+287 MAVKN
-292 VLSEYGDLFK
+292 VVSEYGDLFK
-302 VLERPALETKLISF
+302 ILERPSLEAKLNSF

-322 EEIKQP
+322 EEVKQP
-328 AGLILSESGVP
+328 AGLILSETGVP

-363 DALQVAK
+363 DALQAAK
-370 GQGKLGNQEA
+370 TQNKLGSKEA
-380 VRLNEV
+380 IRINEV
-386 MDAMDR
+386 IEAMDR
-392 DIEKWGESVA
+392 DIDKWGQSVA

-407 ADAWDTARTYWRG
+407 SDAWDTARTYWKG

-428 DLAIAMIKDPNS
+428 DLAVAMIKDPS
-440 NELKTDVAKLVGKIV
+440 SSELKTDISKLVGKIV
-455 SSEATG
+455 SAEATG
-461 QEGAKRAA
+461 QEGAKRAS
-469 MMVSKVLPE
+469 MMVARVLPE
-478 DVKADVAAATFNTAR
+478 DIKADVAAATFNTAR
-493 NLATDP
+493 TQATDA

-526 LDNLLNKYSFLSQS
+526 LDTMLNKYSFLSQS
-540 MTRQGNAFGGLDEAA
+540 MTRQGGAYGGLDEAA

-561 GVAAAVGGPAG
+561 AAASVVGGPAG

-585 MVSRSAFDTS
+585 MLSRSAFDTE

-637 ELGGQQQPSGKPEE
+637 ELGGQPQQQIGNQQEE
-651 YVIPEELMPMAVQ
+651 FVIPEELMPMAVQ
-664 TMGSENVAPSR
+664 TMGSENVAPNR

-681 NPQLQPTNSLYPRIE
+681 NPQLQP
-696 LNNMSPS
+696 
-703 QP
+703 Q

>member
-6 EWKNKSYA
+6 EWKDKSYA
-14 QKMQQT
+14 EKMQQT

-27 GQVNKGT
+27 GQVNKGK
-34 ELAEGL
+34 EMAEGL

-56 ETLDKLNSRLA
+56 ETLDKLNARLA

-85 IVGELTVAAPASAMG
+85 IVGELTIAAPASAMG
-100 WFGAGGKITQ
+100 WFGAGGKLAQIT
-110 IAKQGLFGG
+110 KQGLFGG

-132 DREQKAMGAGA
+132 DRGQKATQAGVTS
-143 MAGGATAVLGAIGR
+143 GGATAVLGLVGR
-157 PLEKLTHYDFKENI
+157 PIEKLTHYDFKENI
-171 KAVRD
+171 KAVKD

-224 AGGTIEAKVTG
+224 AGGTIETKVTG
-235 GKIYSGQAGENIA
+235 GKVYSGKAGENVA
-248 KAVQTNYSNATQ
+248 KAIQTNYTDATR
-260 EGNKLYTKLDALASQ
+260 EGNKLYTKLDTLATQ

-287 AAIKN
+287 MAVKN
-292 VLSEYGDLFK
+292 VVSEYGDLFK
-302 VLERPALETKLISF
+302 ILERPSLEAKLNSF

-322 EEIKQP
+322 EEVKQP

-363 DALQVAK
+363 DALQAAK
-370 GQGKLGNQEA
+370 TQNKLGSKEA
-380 VRLNEV
+380 IRINEV
-386 MDAMDR
+386 IEAMDR
-392 DIEKWGESVA
+392 DIDKWGQSVA

-407 ADAWDTARTYWRG
+407 SDAWDAARTYWKG

-428 DLAIAMIKDPNS
+428 DLAVAMIKDPS
-440 NELKTDVAKLVGKIV
+440 SSELKTDISKLVGKIV
-455 SSEATG
+455 SAEATG
-461 QEGAKRAA
+461 QEGAKRAS
-469 MMVSKVLPE
+469 MMVARVLPE
-478 DVKADVAAATFNTAR
+478 DIKADVAAATFNTAR
-493 NLATDP
+493 TQATDA

-526 LDNLLNKYSFLSQS
+526 LDTMLNKYSFLSQS
-540 MTRQGNAFGGLDEAA
+540 MTRQGGAYGGLDEAA

-561 GVAAAVGGPAG
+561 AAASVVGGPAG

-585 MVSRSAFDTS
+585 MLSRSAFDTE

-637 ELGGQQQPSGKPEE
+637 ELGGQPQQQPSMKPEE
-651 YVIPEELMPMAVQ
+651 YVIPEEIMPMAVR
-664 TMGSENVAPSR
+664 TMGSENVAPNR

-681 NPQLQPTNSLYPRIE
+681 NPQLQP
-696 LNNMSPS
+696 
-703 QP
+703 Q

>member
-6 EWKNKSYA
+6 EWKDKSYA
-14 QKMQQT
+14 EKMQQT

-27 GQVNKGT
+27 GQVNKGK
-34 ELAEGL
+34 EMAEGL

-56 ETLDKLNSRLA
+56 ETLDKLNARLA

-85 IVGELTVAAPASAMG
+85 IVGELTIAAPASAMG
-100 WFGAGGKITQ
+100 WFGAGGKLAQIT
-110 IAKQGLFGG
+110 KQGLFGG

-132 DREQKAMGAGA
+132 DRGQKATQAGVTS
-143 MAGGATAVLGAIGR
+143 GGATAVLGLVGR
-157 PLEKLTHYDFKENI
+157 PIEKLTHYDFKENI
-171 KAVRD
+171 KAVKD

-224 AGGTIEAKVTG
+224 AGGTIETKVTG
-235 GKIYSGQAGENIA
+235 GKVYSGKAGENVA
-248 KAVQTNYSNATQ
+248 KAIQTNYTDATR
-260 EGNKLYTKLDALASQ
+260 EGNKLYTKLDTLATQ

-287 AAIKN
+287 MAVKN
-292 VLSEYGDLFK
+292 VVSEYGDLFK
-302 VLERPALETKLISF
+302 ILERPSLEAKLNSF

-322 EEIKQP
+322 EEVKQP

-363 DALQVAK
+363 DALQAAK
-370 GQGKLGNQEA
+370 TQNKLGSKEA
-380 VRLNEV
+380 IRINEV
-386 MDAMDR
+386 IEAMDR
-392 DIEKWGESVA
+392 DIDKWGQSVA

-407 ADAWDTARTYWRG
+407 SDAWDAARTYWKG

-428 DLAIAMIKDPNS
+428 DLAVAMIKDPS
-440 NELKTDVAKLVGKIV
+440 SSELKTDISKLVGKIV
-455 SSEATG
+455 SAEATG
-461 QEGAKRAA
+461 QEGAKRAS
-469 MMVSKVLPE
+469 MMVARVLPE
-478 DVKADVAAATFNTAR
+478 DIKADVAAATFNTAR
-493 NLATDP
+493 TQATDA

-526 LDNLLNKYSFLSQS
+526 LDTMLNKYSFLSQS
-540 MTRQGNAFGGLDEAA
+540 MTRQGGAYGGLDEAA

-561 GVAAAVGGPAG
+561 AAASVVGGPAG

-585 MVSRSAFDTS
+585 MLSRSAFDTE

-637 ELGGQQQPSGKPEE
+637 ELGGQPQQQPSMKPEE
-651 YVIPEELMPMAVQ
+651 YVIPEEIMPMAVQ
-664 TMGSENVAPSR
+664 TMGSENVAPNR

-681 NPQLQPTNSLYPRIE
+681 NPQLQP
-696 LNNMSPS
+696 
-703 QP
+703 Q